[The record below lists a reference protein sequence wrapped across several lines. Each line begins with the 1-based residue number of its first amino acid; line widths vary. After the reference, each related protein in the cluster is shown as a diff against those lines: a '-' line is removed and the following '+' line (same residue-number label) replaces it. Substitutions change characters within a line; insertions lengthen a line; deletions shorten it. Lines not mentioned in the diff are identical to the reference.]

1 MSTKTALNAILLVI
15 QADGGY
21 IREGSQSTANSA
33 KKLLESNN
41 QPSWQQAQ
49 QQTADDI
56 AEEMI
61 AYFHLTENIN
71 DLPWLAELTHE
82 YGLLHRNGKLTR

>member
-1 MSTKTALNAILLVI
+1 MSTKTALTAILLVI
-15 QADGGY
+15 LADSGY

-33 KKLLESNN
+33 KKLLESKH
-41 QPSWQQAQ
+41 PPAWQQQ
-49 QQTADDI
+49 QQTADSL

-61 AYFHLTENIN
+61 AYFHLAEEID

>member
-33 KKLLESNN
+33 KILLQSNH

-61 AYFHLTENIN
+61 AYFHLAENIN